1 VQLNTASKTLEMT
14 EVELEDKIQ
23 FVYEIAFAKREI
35 RGILGS
41 DPIVRLD
48 DKIRF
53 ELPPLRPD
61 DKDALL
67 KRLAHFKKIGNSQTQ
82 YSKIVSRYRK
92 KSQSDNQYLTHWF
105 YPYKGKY
112 HPRLVRSI
120 FNIIEMKYGETVLDP
135 FIGSGTTTLEAH
147 LYGLNSIGVDVSP
160 VCTLISKVKVS
171 CGQVAQKL
179 DSYAKD
185 AIKAMKH
192 DFEASKARSSKNTSL
207 IETFE
212 PNKYFKFLN
221 SIKNVDVRNF
231 YQVAQLIFAS
241 DRGRRQR
248 TFDTFEKNLGLMIRS
263 ALDLAEVEH
272 EIEPETP
279 LGSVKIERGDARK
292 LKIPDES
299 IDGIVCSPPYSIALN
314 YMENDK
320 YALEELGIDIKK
332 LSSDCIGV
340 KGNKDTKCELYV
352 EDMKRCYDEMYR
364 VLKNGKQCVVVIG
377 NAKVDGEPTKT
388 VDDAIDYCQSIG
400 FTKVDDLPKII
411 FGLYNTIN
419 EERVLFF
426 KKE

>member
-1 VQLNTASKTLEMT
+1 MQLNTAPRTVEMV
-14 EVELEDKIQ
+14 EVELDNKVQ

-35 RGILGS
+35 KGILGI
-41 DPIVRLD
+41 DPHLKLE

-53 ELPPLRPD
+53 ELEPPSPS

-67 KRLAHFKKIGNSQTQ
+67 KRLAHFRKIGNSQTE

-120 FNIIEMKYGETVLDP
+120 FNIIKMKYGETVLDP

-147 LYGLNSIGVDVSP
+147 LFGLNSIGIDVSP

-171 CGQVAQKL
+171 SGHVADKL

-185 AIKAMKH
+185 AINAMKY
-192 DFEASKARSSKNTSL
+192 DFEASKIRSSKNTSL
-207 IETFE
+207 IDKFE
-212 PNKYFKFLN
+212 PNKYVKFLN
-221 SIKNVDVRNF
+221 SIKNNDIRNF

-248 TFDTFEKNLGLMIRS
+248 LFDTFEKNLGLMIRS
-263 ALDLAEVEH
+263 ALDLAEVER
-272 EIEPETP
+272 EIKSDRD
-279 LGSVKIERGDARK
+279 LGTVDIERGDARE
-292 LKIPDES
+292 LKNIGDES

-320 YALEELGIDIKK
+320 YALQELGIDIKK

-340 KGNKDTKCELYV
+340 KGNRDTKCELYV
-352 EDMKRCYDEMYR
+352 KDMELCYDEMYR
-364 VLKNGKQCVVVIG
+364 VLKKGKQCVIVIG

-388 VDDAIDYCQSIG
+388 VNEAIDYCRSIE
-400 FTKVDDLPKII
+400 FTKVDELPKII

-419 EERVLFF
+419 NESVLFF
-426 KKE
+426 KK